1 MSLALP
7 LFLQLAVS
15 VAPSIAPETLAAF
28 AQAESK
34 LEPLAI
40 GDNDTGASYRPA
52 TTAAAVALATSLLSQ
67 QHSLDLGIMQ
77 INSANLA
84 RVGMT
89 VAMAF
94 DPGQSIRAGAVI
106 LADAYQRCRRNGTI
120 EEQAALRCAASI
132 YNTGKER
139 AGIANGYQ
147 ARVWRAAA
155 LLVPAI
161 QSAASADPLPP
172 GIAPDDVVAPRSHV
186 PAPSLPPRPPAA
198 VFEDALHP
206 SPPAQDEEGVL
217 SDALHLPKQEDTP

>member
-15 VAPSIAPETLAAF
+15 EAPSIAPQTLAAF

-67 QHSLDLGIMQ
+67 HHSLDLGIMQ
-77 INSANLA
+77 INSANLS
-84 RVGMT
+84 RVGLT
-89 VAMAF
+89 VATAF
-94 DPGQSIRAGAVI
+94 DPGQSIRAGAEI

-120 EEQAALRCAASI
+120 EEQAALRCAASV
-132 YNTGKER
+132 YNTGREQ

-147 ARVWRAAA
+147 ARVWRVAAQ
-155 LLVPAI
+155 LVPAI

-172 GIAPDDVVAPRSHV
+172 GIAPDDVAAPRPRV
-186 PAPSLPPRPPAA
+186 PSPPPRPPAA

>member
-1 MSLALP
+1 MSLSLP
-7 LFLQLAVS
+7 LFLQLAAS

-139 AGIANGYQ
+139 AGIVNGYQ

-172 GIAPDDVVAPRSHV
+172 GIAPDDVVAPRPRV
-186 PAPSLPPRPPAA
+186 PSPAPRPPAA